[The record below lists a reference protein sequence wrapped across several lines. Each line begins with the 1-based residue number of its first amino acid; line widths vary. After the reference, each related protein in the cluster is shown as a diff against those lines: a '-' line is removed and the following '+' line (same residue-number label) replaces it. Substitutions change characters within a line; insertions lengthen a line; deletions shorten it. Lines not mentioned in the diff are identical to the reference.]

1 MNIQVEDDCHEE
13 GNSLDILTNNN
24 FCFTESDI
32 LESVNKVNDTIKN
45 RSTYNIVWNQ
55 IKDIDC
61 VEYASSAKE
70 EDIPIIKKVIT
81 DATTIILRSYI

>member
-1 MNIQVEDDCHEE
+1 MEDDCHEE
-13 GNSLDILTNNN
+13 DNPLDIFPNND
-24 FCFTESDI
+24 FCYTENDI
-32 LESVNKVNDTIKN
+32 LESVNKMNDTIKN

-70 EDIPIIKKVIT
+70 KNRPI
-81 DATTIILRSYI
+81 L